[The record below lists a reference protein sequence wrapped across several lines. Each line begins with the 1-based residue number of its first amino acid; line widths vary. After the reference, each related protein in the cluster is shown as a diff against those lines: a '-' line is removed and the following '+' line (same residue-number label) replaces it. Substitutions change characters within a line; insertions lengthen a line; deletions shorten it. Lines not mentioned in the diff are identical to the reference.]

1 VLVRALGEE
10 APMLERVRERIAA
23 SSMLVTFNGKSF
35 DMPLLRTRFVMAG
48 MQAPAEPPHLD
59 LLHVARRVHKE
70 RTRRSAGAH
79 RLNDIQREELGFER
93 VDDGASGDVA
103 ACYLHFLRTGDAR
116 ALL

>member
-23 SSMLVTFNGKSF
+23 SSMIVTFNGKSF

-48 MQAPAEPPHLD
+48 MAAPAEPPHLD

-70 RTRRSAGAH
+70 RTRRSAGAC
-79 RLNDIQREELGFER
+79 RLTALEREILGFER
-93 VDDGASGDVA
+93 IDDVA
-103 ACYLHFLRTGDAR
+103 
-116 ALL
+116 